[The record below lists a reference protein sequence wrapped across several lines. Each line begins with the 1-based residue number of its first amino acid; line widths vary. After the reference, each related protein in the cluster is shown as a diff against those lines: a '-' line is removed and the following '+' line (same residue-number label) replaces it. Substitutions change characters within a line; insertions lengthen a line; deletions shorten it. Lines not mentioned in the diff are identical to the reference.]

1 MVVWVTLK
9 TKVSVNLVPAQPED
23 IVEMFFD
30 KVKKGERVISFGRD
44 VTEEVIEVACM
55 YVKDELCKNV
65 KNV

>member
-30 KVKKGERVISFGRD
+30 KVKKGERVIFERD

-55 YVKDELCKNV
+55 YVKDGLCNPV
-65 KNV
+65 YPL

>member
-23 IVEMFFD
+23 IVEMFF

-55 YVKDELCKNV
+55 YVKDELCNPV
-65 KNV
+65 YPF